1 MAVSKFKG
9 AIHSDERGKL
19 IFFNEFSMEPIKRFY
34 EISPSS
40 TETIRAWQGHLIET
54 KWFYCTAGSFV
65 MNLLPLTE
73 NGQPNTSLVIEKY
86 YLTSDE
92 PLVLK
97 VPGGYASGFRAM
109 ENNAKLMVFSD
120 VSLGA
125 SKNDDFRFPEN
136 AVSVDWGEK

>member
-73 NGQPNTSLVIEKY
+73 NGQPNTSLVIEQY
-86 YLTSDE
+86 YLTSAE

-97 VPGGYASGFRAM
+97 VPGGYASGFRATHKDS
-109 ENNAKLMVFSD
+109 NLMVFSD
-120 VSLGA
+120 ASVAA
-125 SKNDDFRFPEN
+125 SKLDDYRFL
-136 AVSVDWGEK
+136 ASDYHADWNV